1 MFIRVHEN
9 HENNLHE
16 QERRELLN
24 DRNFKGRPLNKK
36 IDQMIFLLQTMT
48 INSPI
53 DGPRRNLCCKI
64 LIHIHNMDG

>member
-1 MFIRVHEN
+1 M
-9 HENNLHE
+9 NNLHV
-16 QERRELLN
+16 QERRALLN
-24 DRNFKGRPLNKK
+24 DRKYKGRPLNKK

-53 DGPRRNLCCKI
+53 DSPRRNMCLI